1 MKAIQITLDERL
13 LARLDA
19 DEEVKRDGRSAVMR
33 RAVFDYLRRKRRSAV
48 AEAYRRAY
56 GRRKDAELELW
67 ADEGA
72 WPEES
77 PVARSGPISLRGPTR
92 PRPRGRDRL

>member
-1 MKAIQITLDERL
+1 VKAIQITLDERP

-19 DEEVKRDGRSAVMR
+19 DEEVKRDGRSAVVR

-48 AEAYRRAY
+48 AGAYRRAY
-56 GRRKDAELELW
+56 GRRKDAELEGW

-72 WPEES
+72 GPEE
-77 PVARSGPISLRGPTR
+77 
-92 PRPRGRDRL
+92 

>member
-1 MKAIQITLDERL
+1 MKAIQVTLDERL
-13 LARLDA
+13 LERLDA

-48 AEAYRRAY
+48 AEAYGRAY
-56 GRRKDAELELW
+56 GRRKITELEGW

-72 WPEES
+72 WPEE
-77 PVARSGPISLRGPTR
+77 
-92 PRPRGRDRL
+92 